1 MACSGCSTGRGGSS
15 EGGCSSGGCNKMNV
29 FDWLANME
37 LPNGQKPF
45 DIVEVRFK
53 NSRKEF
59 FRNRNNLQLL
69 QGNIVTVEGVTGF
82 DVGVVSVA
90 GETAR
95 LQLKKKKMSEDDS
108 SIRNILRK
116 STPND
121 IDRWKEVQELEKSII
136 VRARTHATNMKLDMK
151 INDVEIQADK
161 SQASF
166 YYTAPGRVD
175 FRELIKAYSS
185 EFRLRIQ
192 MWQIGERQEAGR
204 LGGIGSCGLELCC
217 STWLTDFRSV
227 STTAARYQQ
236 LALNPVKLAG
246 QCGKLKCCLNYEL
259 DSYMDAL
266 KDFPQTMDLDSQKGR
281 AVHQKTDIFKRTI
294 WYTYL
299 DAPENFIPLS
309 VERVK
314 AIIDMN
320 QKGKKPETIE
330 DMKLEMAK
338 EKEVGYVVGGP
349 KQLKSNNNKGR
360 NNNRRR
366 RDN

>member
-15 EGGCSSGGCNKMNV
+15 EGGCSSGGCNKLNV

-37 LPNGQKPF
+37 LPDGQKPF

-69 QGNIVTVEGVTGF
+69 QGNIVTVEGATGF

-95 LQLKKKKMSEDDS
+95 LQLKKKKMEENDP
-108 SIRNILRK
+108 SIKNILRK
-116 STPND
+116 SSPID
-121 IDRWKEVQELEKSII
+121 IDKWKEAQELEKAMI
-136 VRARTHATNMKLDMK
+136 VRARILASSMKLDMK
-151 INDVEIQADK
+151 INDMEIQADK

-175 FRELIKAYSS
+175 FRELIKSYSS

-204 LGGIGSCGLELCC
+204 LGGIGSCGRELCC

-227 STTAARYQQ
+227 STGAARYQQ

-266 KDFPQTMDLDSQKGR
+266 KDFPQTVDLESQKGK
-281 AVHQKTDIFKRTI
+281 AVHQKTDIFRRTI

-299 DAPENFIPLS
+299 DAPENFIPLT

-314 AIIDMN
+314 YVIDMN
-320 QKGKKPETIE
+320 QKGKKPDAIE
-330 DMKLEMAK
+330 DLKLESMK
-338 EKEVGYVVGGP
+338 EKEVGYVVGVGS
-349 KQLKSNNNKGR
+349 KK

-366 RDN
+366 RRD

>member
-1 MACSGCSTGRGGSS
+1 MACGGCSTGRGGSS
-15 EGGCSSGGCNKMNV
+15 EGGCSSGGCNKLNV

-37 LPNGQKPF
+37 LPGGQKPF

-59 FRNRNNLQLL
+59 FRNTNNLQLL
-69 QGNIVTVEGVTGF
+69 QGNVVTVEAATGF
-82 DVGVVSVA
+82 DVGFVSVA

-95 LQLKKKKMSEDDS
+95 LQLKKKKMQENDPEIKS
-108 SIRNILRK
+108 ILRK
-116 STPND
+116 ASAND
-121 IDRWKEVQELEKSII
+121 IERWKEVQELEKKII
-136 VRARTHATNMKLDMK
+136 VRARVLATNMKLEMK

-175 FRELIKAYSS
+175 FRELIRAYSS

-204 LGGIGSCGLELCC
+204 LGGIGSCGRELCC

-227 STTAARYQQ
+227 STSAARYQQ

-259 DSYMDAL
+259 DSYIDAL
-266 KDFPQTMDLDSQKGR
+266 KDFPQTADLESQKGK
-281 AVHQKTDIFKRTI
+281 AVHQKTDIFKRII

-309 VERVK
+309 VDRVK
-314 AIIDMN
+314 YIIEMN
-320 QKGKKPETIE
+320 QNGKKPEQIE
-330 DMKLEMAK
+330 DLKQEAMK
-338 EKEVGYVVGGP
+338 EKEVGYVVGVGT
-349 KQLKSNNNKGR
+349 KKNNNR
-360 NNNRRR
+360 NKRRR
-366 RDN
+366 RD

>member
-1 MACSGCSTGRGGSS
+1 MACGGCSTGRGGSS
-15 EGGCSSGGCNKMNV
+15 EGGCSSGGCNKLNV

-37 LPNGQKPF
+37 LPGGQKPF

-59 FRNRNNLQLL
+59 YRNTNNLQLL
-69 QGNIVTVEGVTGF
+69 QGNVVTVEAATGF

-90 GETAR
+90 GEVAR
-95 LQLKKKKMSEDDS
+95 LQLKKKKMQENDPE
-108 SIRNILRK
+108 IKNILRK
-116 STPND
+116 ASAND
-121 IDRWKEVQELEKSII
+121 IERWKEVQELEKKII
-136 VRARTHATNMKLDMK
+136 VRARVLATNMKLEMK

-175 FRELIKAYSS
+175 FRELIRAYSS

-204 LGGIGSCGLELCC
+204 LGGIGSCGRELCC

-227 STTAARYQQ
+227 STGAARYQQ

-259 DSYMDAL
+259 DSYIDAL
-266 KDFPQTMDLDSQKGR
+266 KDFPQTVDLESQKGK
-281 AVHQKTDIFKRTI
+281 AVHQKTDIFRRVI

-314 AIIDMN
+314 YIIDMN
-320 QKGKKPETIE
+320 QKGKKPEQIE
-330 DMKLEMAK
+330 DLKQEAMK
-338 EKEVGYVVGGP
+338 EKEVGYVVGVGA
-349 KQLKSNNNKGR
+349 KKNNK
-360 NNNRRR
+360 RRR
-366 RDN
+366 RN

>member
-1 MACSGCSTGRGGSS
+1 MACGGCSTGRGGSS
-15 EGGCSSGGCNKMNV
+15 EGGCSSGGCNKLNV

-37 LPNGQKPF
+37 LPGGQKPF

-59 FRNRNNLQLL
+59 FRNTNNLQLL
-69 QGNIVTVEGVTGF
+69 QGNVVTVEAATGF

-95 LQLKKKKMSEDDS
+95 LQLKKKKMQENDPEIKS
-108 SIRNILRK
+108 ILRK
-116 STPND
+116 ASAND
-121 IDRWKEVQELEKSII
+121 IERWKEVQELEKKII
-136 VRARTHATNMKLDMK
+136 VRARVLATNMKLEMK

-175 FRELIKAYSS
+175 FRELIRAYSS

-204 LGGIGSCGLELCC
+204 LGGIGSCGRELCC

-227 STTAARYQQ
+227 STSAARYQQ

-259 DSYMDAL
+259 DSYIDAL
-266 KDFPQTMDLDSQKGR
+266 KDFPQTVDLESQKGK
-281 AVHQKTDIFKRTI
+281 AVHQKTDIFKRII

-309 VERVK
+309 VDRVK
-314 AIIDMN
+314 YIIEMN
-320 QKGKKPETIE
+320 QNGKKPEQIE
-330 DMKLEMAK
+330 DLKQEAMK
-338 EKEVGYVVGGP
+338 EKEVGYVVGVGT
-349 KQLKSNNNKGR
+349 KKNNNR
-360 NNNRRR
+360 NKRRR
-366 RDN
+366 RD

>member
-1 MACSGCSTGRGGSS
+1 MACSGCSTGRGGSD
-15 EGGCSSGGCNKMNV
+15 EGGCGSGGCNKLNV
-29 FDWLANME
+29 FDWLAHME
-37 LPNGQKPF
+37 LPGGQKPF

-69 QGNIVTVEGVTGF
+69 QGNIVTVEGATGF

-95 LQLKKKKMSEDDS
+95 LQLKKKKMEENDP
-108 SIRNILRK
+108 SIKNILRK
-116 STPND
+116 ASTSD
-121 IDRWKEVQELEKSII
+121 IERWKEVQELEKKII
-136 VRARTHATNMKLDMK
+136 VRARTLATNMKLDMK

-175 FRELIKAYSS
+175 FRELIKSYSS

-204 LGGIGSCGLELCC
+204 LGGIGSCGRELCC

-266 KDFPQTMDLDSQKGR
+266 KDFPQTMDLESQKGR
-281 AVHQKTDIFKRTI
+281 AVHQKTDIFRRTI

-309 VERVK
+309 VDRVK
-314 AIIDMN
+314 FIIDMN

-338 EKEVGYVVGGP
+338 EKEVGYVVGVGT
-349 KQLKSNNNKGR
+349 KKNT
-360 NNNRRR
+360 NNRNRKRR
-366 RDN
+366 RD

>member
-15 EGGCSSGGCNKMNV
+15 EGGCSSGGCNKLNV

-37 LPNGQKPF
+37 LPGGQKPF

-69 QGNIVTVEGVTGF
+69 QGNIVSVEGASGF

-95 LQLKKKKMSEDDS
+95 LQLKKKRMTEDDP
-108 SIRNILRK
+108 SIKNILRK
-116 STPND
+116 SSASD
-121 IDRWKEVQELEKSII
+121 IEKWKESQELEKVMI
-136 VRARTHATNMKLDMK
+136 VRARILASNMKLDMK
-151 INDVEIQADK
+151 INDMEIQADK

-175 FRELIKAYSS
+175 FRELIRAYSS

-204 LGGIGSCGLELCC
+204 LGGIGSCGRELCC

-227 STTAARYQQ
+227 STSAARYQQ

-266 KDFPQTMDLDSQKGR
+266 KDFPQTLDLESQKGR
-281 AVHQKTDIFKRTI
+281 AVHQKTDIFRRTI

-299 DAPENFIPLS
+299 DAPENFIPLT

-314 AIIDMN
+314 FIIDMN
-320 QKGKKPETIE
+320 QKGKKPDAIE
-330 DMKLEMAK
+330 DLKLESMK
-338 EKEVGYVVGGP
+338 EKELGYVVGVGS
-349 KQLKSNNNKGR
+349 KK

-366 RDN
+366 RRD

>member
-1 MACSGCSTGRGGSS
+1 MACGSCSTSKDGSS
-15 EGGCSSGGCNKMNV
+15 EDGGCNKLNV

-69 QGNIVTVEGVTGF
+69 QGNIVTVEGATGY

-95 LQLKKKKMSEDDS
+95 LQLKKKKMQEDDS
-108 SIRNILRK
+108 SIKNILRK
-116 STPND
+116 SSASD
-121 IDRWKEVQELEKSII
+121 IEKWKDSQELEKKII
-136 VRARTHATNMKLDMK
+136 VRARILASSMKLDMK

-175 FRELIKAYSS
+175 FRELIRSYSS

-204 LGGIGSCGLELCC
+204 LGGIGSCGRELCC

-266 KDFPQTMDLDSQKGR
+266 KDFPQTVDLESQKGK
-281 AVHQKTDIFKRTI
+281 AVHQKTDIFKRMI
-294 WYTYL
+294 WYTYV

-314 AIIDMN
+314 FIVDMN
-320 QKGKKPETIE
+320 QKGKRPDTIE
-330 DMKLEMAK
+330 DLKLEMMQ

-349 KQLKSNNNKGR
+349 KQLKNSKNR

-366 RDN
+366 RD